1 MMELEKWMVEALASG
16 VAEENSGFTCLYCGR
31 TFEEGEIFPVGD
43 RFFDARHAAARHVA
57 EHGDRL
63 EQLFTQ
69 GERYLSLTEHQ
80 KKLLTFFAAGKPDAE
95 IARELG
101 VAASTVRHQR
111 FMFRERAKSAK
122 LFLALWTLVEEEKS
136 KQKDTTGEVLLTP
149 HEGAKMVDERYVIT
163 EEEQQKILENV
174 FESLDPLKLKVFS
187 KKEKKKIVILRQ
199 VAAQFASGR
208 SYTEPEVNAILKEI
222 WADYATMRRYLVE
235 YGYLDRTW
243 DGKAYWKRG

>member
-1 MMELEKWMVEALASG
+1 MMELEKWTVETLASG
-16 VAEENSGFTCLYCGR
+16 VAEENGGFTCLYCGR
-31 TFEEGEIFPVGD
+31 TFEEGEIFPVGE
-43 RFFDARHAAARHVA
+43 RFFDARHAAVRHVA

-80 KKLLTFFAAGKPDAE
+80 KKLLIFFAAGKADAE

-136 KQKDTTGEVLLTP
+136 KQKDTAGEVLLTP

-235 YGYLDRTW
+235 YGYLDRTR